1 MYYYAG
7 RANRLDL
14 DTVLGA
20 YALGLFAMGEADGS
34 VHWLVSDPRYLLPI
48 GGLHVPRSLAR
59 AARKAPFEFRVDTA
73 FRRVMELCAEE
84 RGGANLNWIAP
95 RMIDVYTELHEAGFA
110 HSIEAWSGGVL
121 VGGLYGVALGGAFF
135 GESMFSRLDLGGSNA
150 SKLCLLELDRR
161 LQKGG
166 YVLLDSQER
175 NEHMSQ
181 FGGEELPFDLY
192 LVRLESAIEQ
202 ETDPAAWRLR

>member
-1 MYYYAG
+1 M
-7 RANRLDL
+7 
-14 DTVLGA
+14 
-20 YALGLFAMGEADGS
+20 
-34 VHWLVSDPRYLLPI
+34 
-48 GGLHVPRSLAR
+48 
-59 AARKAPFEFRVDTA
+59 DTA

-135 GESMFSRLDLGGSNA
+135 GESMFSRLDRGGSNA
-150 SKLCLLELDRR
+150 SKLCLLELDRS